1 MAIKTQINHFT
12 QKELA
17 CRCCG
22 VFNMADY
29 HLSNLETLRIAY
41 NSALFPSSG
50 CRCKKHNKAVGGAKT
65 SRHECTSKKADAT
78 DLQPKFKAVAGASK
92 ANSFSNEED
101 FLNEVFRLYELA
113 KAMKVFKE
121 VILYINIKN
130 IEDSFVHV
138 SSYPDKKIAYK
149 HIKLRR

>member
-1 MAIKTQINHFT
+1 MTLKTQINHFT

-29 HLSNLETLRIAY
+29 HLTNLETLRIAY
-41 NSALFPSSG
+41 NAALFPSSG
-50 CRCKKHNKAVGGAKT
+50 CRCEKHNKVVGGAKT

-78 DLQPKFKAVAGASK
+78 DLQPKFTD
-92 ANSFSNEED
+92 EES

-113 KAMKVFKE
+113 KVMGVFKE

-149 HIKLRR
+149 HIKLRK